1 MISYF
6 NVKFIGA
13 INSFDAGRMI
23 YNTTMKQLL
32 KSLCLLTVLSC
43 AAQPLCYA
51 EEEQSDDTTLGISQ
65 VEIVDPVGNRNSYSA
80 VLYNNTNGLPTSEAN
95 AIVET
100 EDGFIWIGSYSGLI
114 RYDGTSF
121 ERMDSTE
128 GIASVISLYVDDSD
142 RLWIG
147 TNDSG
152 IAVMEKGSFRMWDTS
167 DGLQSDKICSI
178 SGDENGLIYIGTPYG
193 MSIIDKDMNLRVM
206 DEPRLEGVYVDKL
219 RKGNDGKIYGLSSS
233 DDLFILKD
241 GKLEFYLDQRDNEIV
256 GTVCILPDMDH
267 PGYLY
272 LANDDSS
279 LYYGNPEKGFSV
291 LTQTDISPLTEI
303 GDIQEF
309 GDQLWICGRNG
320 IGVLE
325 GEQFTLFQG
334 LPMDNSVNHVISDYQ
349 GNLWFV
355 SSRQGVMKIVP
366 NRFLDVFDQCG
377 ILSTVVNSTCL
388 HEGNLLVGTDTGL
401 IVIDEKNHEQV
412 TSFPLE
418 SAVSASGD
426 TLNDTD
432 LIRLLAGC
440 RIRSILKDS
449 LERIWI
455 STWRG
460 CGIVCYD
467 HGNAVVF
474 NEKDGL
480 LSDHARNITE
490 NKDGTIMVSVSG
502 GVSVIEDGKVVR
514 NYGREDGILNTETLT
529 VTSAPN
535 GDFLVGSNGGGIY
548 VINDS
553 GVSCIDRD
561 AGLTSGI
568 VMRIKYDENNH
579 VFWIVT
585 SNSLAYMTEDY
596 QVTTIKNFPYSN
608 NYDLYVN
615 KHNDAW
621 VIASNGIYVT
631 SADELLANETISPV
645 YYSLANG
652 LSCVATGNSY
662 SELDQDG
669 NLYISGTMGVVKVNI
684 DEPME
689 DVSQVRSSV
698 PYIDADNV
706 RIYPD
711 ENGEFHLGWD
721 VQKVIVYFN
730 VFNYSLT
737 DPMVTYCL
745 EGFEKNPVN
754 VSYKDL
760 TPITY
765 TKLPGGKYHFTVT
778 IHDSTG
784 YSTSKI
790 SVPIIKQ
797 KTVFEYGWFYL
808 MTVVLCGAA
817 LVGAVWIYID
827 QKTEAMEKKQAE
839 AVEKERLNTEL
850 QTASRIQNSMM
861 PHIFPPFPDRDEFDI
876 YAVMKPAREVG
887 GDFYDFFM
895 IDSDHLCMVMADV
908 SGKGIPAAL
917 FMMVSKAIVKNSAM
931 LINSPSEVLAKTNAI
946 ICSDN
951 TVDMFVTIW
960 LGVLEVS
967 TGRVIA
973 ANAGHEYPAVMTN
986 GRFELMKDKHG
997 MVVGA
1002 MEEAVYKDYEFTMK
1016 PGDKLFVYTDGVP
1029 EATDAEKKMFG
1040 TGRMIEALN
1049 TDPAAEPHK
1058 ILENVQ
1064 LAVNDF
1070 VKDAEQFDDLTML
1083 CFAYKGKQPASAD

>member
-1 MISYF
+1 M
-6 NVKFIGA
+6 NAVFIRV
-13 INSFDAGRMI
+13 INSCDAGILI
-23 YNTTMKQLL
+23 YNTNMKYFLS
-32 KSLCLLTVLSC
+32 SLCLLAVLSC
-43 AAQPLCYA
+43 AVQPFCYA
-51 EEEQSDDTTLGISQ
+51 EEEQSDHTELESSQ
-65 VEIVDPVGNRNSYSA
+65 VEIVDPVSNQNSYSA
-80 VLYNNTNGLPTSEAN
+80 VLYNNTNGLPTSESN
-95 AIVET
+95 DIVET
-100 EDGFIWIGSYSGLI
+100 KDGFIWIGSYSGLI
-114 RYDGTSF
+114 RYDGANF
-121 ERMDSTE
+121 ERMDSTG
-128 GIASVISLYVDDSD
+128 GIANVISLYVDDSD
-142 RLWIG
+142 RLWVG

-152 IAVMEKGSFRMWDTS
+152 IAVMEDNGKFRMWDTS

-193 MSIIDKDMNLRVM
+193 MSIIDQDMNLSVM

-219 RKGNDGKIYGLSSS
+219 RRGCDGTIYGLSSN
-233 DDLFILKD
+233 DDLFIVKD
-241 GKLEFYLDQRDNEIV
+241 GKLKFYLEQKDNVIT

-267 PGYLY
+267 PGFLY

-279 LYYGNPEKGFSV
+279 LYYGNPERGFSV
-291 LTQTDISPLTEI
+291 LKKTDISPLSEV
-303 GDIQEF
+303 GDIQKF
-309 GDQLWICGRNG
+309 GDKLWICGRNG
-320 IGVLE
+320 IGVLD
-325 GEQFTLFQG
+325 GNHFTMFND
-334 LPMDNSVNHVISDYQ
+334 LPLNNSVNHVISDYE

-366 NRFLDVFDQCG
+366 NRFMDLFERCN
-377 ILSTVVNSTCL
+377 LPPAVVNTTCL
-388 HEGNLLVGTDTGL
+388 HEGNLFVGTDTGL
-401 IVIDEKNHEQV
+401 IVIDEENRETV
-412 TSFPLE
+412 TSIPLE
-418 SAVSASGD
+418 SAVSASGE
-426 TLNDTD
+426 TFNDTD
-432 LIRLLAGC
+432 LISLLKGC
-440 RIRSILKDS
+440 RIRSITHDS
-449 LERIWI
+449 QGRLWI
-455 STWRG
+455 ATWRG
-460 CGIVCYD
+460 LGLICLD
-467 HGNAVVF
+467 HGNAVLF
-474 NEKDGL
+474 NESDGL
-480 LSDHARNITE
+480 LSDHVRNVAE
-490 NKDGTIMVSVSG
+490 RKDGTIMASVTG
-502 GVSVIEDGKVVR
+502 GVSVLKDGKVIR
-514 NYGREDGILNTETLT
+514 NYGLEDGILNSETLT
-529 VTSAPN
+529 VSCAPN
-535 GDFLVGSNGGGIY
+535 GDFLAGSNGGGIY
-548 VINDS
+548 VINEE
-553 GVSCIDRD
+553 GVRAIGKAD
-561 AGLTSGI
+561 GLTSGI
-568 VMRIKYDENNH
+568 VMRVKYDEMNH

-596 QVTTIKNFPYSN
+596 KVTTIKNFPYSN
-608 NYDLYVN
+608 NYDVYIN

-621 VIASNGIYVT
+621 IIASNGLYVT
-631 SADELLANETISPV
+631 PVSELLANEEITPV

-652 LSCVATGNSY
+652 LTCTGTANSY
-662 SELDQDG
+662 NELDEEG
-669 NLYISGTMGVVKVNI
+669 NLYISGTMGVVKVDI

-689 DVSQVRSSV
+689 DVSKLKSSV
-698 PYIDADNV
+698 PYIDADGV

-737 DPMVTYCL
+737 DPVVSYCL
-745 EGFEKNPVN
+745 EGFEKEPVD
-754 VSYKDL
+754 VSYKEL
-760 TPITY
+760 APITY
-765 TKLPGGKYHFTVT
+765 TKLPGGKYKFAVT

-784 YSTSKI
+784 YSSSSIK
-790 SVPIIKQ
+790 VPIIKQ
-797 KTVFEYGWFYL
+797 KTIFEYGWFYL
-808 MTVVLCGAA
+808 MAFVLSAAA
-817 LVGAVWIYID
+817 LTGFVWIYID